1 MTSGETTPAPLIIYY
16 SILLGYFFI
25 YSFMHFSNYYFF
37 KYIFLILFDLYLK
50 LNQLS
55 YYHIIG
61 IWMEELNYDLH
72 SQHNN
77 STRNF
82 LHGQRTFSL
91 LLYFSFSTFFGLNIY
106 MHLICT
112 IARRDIRIIQ
122 DS

>member
-1 MTSGETTPAPLIIYY
+1 MTSGEATPAPLIIYY

-25 YSFMHFSNYYFF
+25 YSFMHFSNYYFS
-37 KYIFLILFDLYLK
+37 KYIFLILFDYLK

-91 LLYFSFSTFFGLNIY
+91 LLYFSFSIFFGLNIY

>member
-1 MTSGETTPAPLIIYY
+1 MTNGEATPAPLIIYY

-25 YSFMHFSNYYFF
+25 YSFMHFSNYYFS
-37 KYIFLILFDLYLK
+37 KYIFLILFDYLK

-112 IARRDIRIIQ
+112 IAKRDIRIIQ

>member
-1 MTSGETTPAPLIIYY
+1 MTNGEATPAPLIIYY

-25 YSFMHFSNYYFF
+25 YSFMHFSNYYFS
-37 KYIFLILFDLYLK
+37 KYIFLILFDYLK

>member
-1 MTSGETTPAPLIIYY
+1 MTSDEATPAPLIIYY

-25 YSFMHFSNYYFF
+25 YSFMHFSNYYFS
-37 KYIFLILFDLYLK
+37 KYIFLILFDYLK